1 MQQYALH
8 DRKTSL
14 TFGETA
20 VRRSFCLPDQLQ
32 MSAFG
37 PKRTG
42 VAAATRGQCPQL
54 GVKRTL
60 TNRCPHTGGIMPTG
74 GEWMRLGLAALLLM
88 LLTPA
93 SADASCATMQALA
106 QEHANDMA
114 RRGSMDHNGFASRA
128 RRGARA
134 ENVAYGVKTKQ
145 QAIALWWSS
154 SGHAANMRLPGCKAV
169 ASAVGH
175 TGTRY
180 WAMVIGN

>member
-1 MQQYALH
+1 
-8 DRKTSL
+8 
-14 TFGETA
+14 
-20 VRRSFCLPDQLQ
+20 
-32 MSAFG
+32 MSAIGTKQTFECRQSMSAPG
-37 PKRTG
+37 VKRASPG
-42 VAAATRGQCPQL
+42 VAA
-54 GVKRTL
+54 
-60 TNRCPHTGGIMPTG
+60 
-74 GEWMRLGLAALLLM
+74 MRLILAALPLM

-93 SADASCATMQALA
+93 SAHASCATMQALA

-145 QAIALWWSS
+145 QAIALWWGS
-154 SGHAANMRLPGCKAV
+154 SGHAANMRLTGCKAV

-175 TGTRY
+175 DGKRY

>member
-1 MQQYALH
+1 
-8 DRKTSL
+8 
-14 TFGETA
+14 
-20 VRRSFCLPDQLQ
+20 
-32 MSAFG
+32 
-37 PKRTG
+37 
-42 VAAATRGQCPQL
+42 
-54 GVKRTL
+54 
-60 TNRCPHTGGIMPTG
+60 
-74 GEWMRLGLAALLLM
+74 MRLILAALLLM

-93 SADASCATMQALA
+93 LAYGSCATMQALA

-145 QAIALWWSS
+145 QAIALWWGS
-154 SGHAANMRLPGCKAV
+154 SGHAANMRLSGCKAV

-175 TGTRY
+175 DGKRY

>member
-1 MQQYALH
+1 MFAIGTKQTIRL
-8 DRKTSL
+8 RPTLS
-14 TFGETA
+14 TIGVTA
-20 VRRSFCLPDQLQ
+20 DIDQPLLARRGYN
-32 MSAFG
+32 A
-37 PKRTG
+37 
-42 VAAATRGQCPQL
+42 
-54 GVKRTL
+54 
-60 TNRCPHTGGIMPTG
+60 NR
-74 GEWMRLGLAALLLM
+74 GEWMRLILAVLLLV

-93 SADASCATMQALA
+93 SAHASCATMQALA

-175 TGTRY
+175 NGTRY

>member
-1 MQQYALH
+1 
-8 DRKTSL
+8 
-14 TFGETA
+14 
-20 VRRSFCLPDQLQ
+20 
-32 MSAFG
+32 MSAIG
-37 PKRTG
+37 TKRTS
-42 VAAATRGQCPQL
+42 
-54 GVKRTL
+54 
-60 TNRCPHTGGIMPTG
+60 RCDGSMSVIGGIADIIWSCRHETH
-74 GEWMRLGLAALLLM
+74 LAALLLV

-93 SADASCATMQALA
+93 SAHGSCATMQALA

-145 QAIALWWSS
+145 QAIALWWGS

-175 TGTRY
+175 DGKRY

>member
-1 MQQYALH
+1 
-8 DRKTSL
+8 
-14 TFGETA
+14 
-20 VRRSFCLPDQLQ
+20 
-32 MSAFG
+32 
-37 PKRTG
+37 
-42 VAAATRGQCPQL
+42 
-54 GVKRTL
+54 
-60 TNRCPHTGGIMPTG
+60 
-74 GEWMRLGLAALLLM
+74 MRLVLAAFLLM
-88 LLTPA
+88 LLTQA
-93 SADASCATMQALA
+93 SAHASCATMQALA

-114 RRGSMDHNGFASRA
+114 RRGSMDHDGFASRA

-175 TGTRY
+175 NGTRY